1 MLITAMLPTVLMS
14 APSITTA
21 KCATTRHFLTTA
33 NGQPAAHRTAAEGQD
48 RKDGPNRRIRM
59 QQWPP
64 CAWKSQHVLLKTSV
78 NCKPIVRRVFV
89 PTVAS
94 ACGVRMSPSASLSQ
108 LTYTSIP
115 TGNVWSGAMMATVR
129 ALIARPT
136 GLAVPVKTTQHA
148 DGVMMVPIPDW
159 VLACEVQTKV
169 LVT

>member
-1 MLITAMLPTVLMS
+1 MEAANLHLSVNYRLLVPLQMLITAMLPTVLMS

-64 CAWKSQHVLLKTSV
+64 CAWKNQHVLLKTSV
-78 NCKPIVRRVFV
+78 NCKPTVRRVFV

-136 GLAVPVKTTQHA
+136 GASPSLYP
-148 DGVMMVPIPDW
+148 
-159 VLACEVQTKV
+159 
-169 LVT
+169 